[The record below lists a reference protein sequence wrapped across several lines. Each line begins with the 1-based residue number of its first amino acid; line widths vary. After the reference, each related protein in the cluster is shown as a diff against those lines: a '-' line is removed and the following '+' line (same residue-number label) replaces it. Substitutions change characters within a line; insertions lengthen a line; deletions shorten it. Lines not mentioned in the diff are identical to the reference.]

1 MYCIIQSL
9 GRRRGCK
16 MISISIWRLDCY
28 NQQEK
33 AWYLVNSICLRRR
46 QWESAVENQELLNRH
61 LSSYCEQ
68 FQCFL
73 FKQGRRALFL
83 LEGSEDFSWEDFR
96 EFLAKNSDL
105 WLILQSVQANVIDK
119 SHRSKN
125 GRRLKEKLELLLK
138 RFEVEWDVKHTVIE
152 ISKISRLI
160 IWTGFSSSLFLFHHA
175 CTLVC
180 PVFYINKF

>member
-1 MYCIIQSL
+1 MRWKIKNFWI
-9 GRRRGCK
+9 G
-16 MISISIWRLDCY
+16 
-28 NQQEK
+28 
-33 AWYLVNSICLRRR
+33 ICQVTVSSFSVFCLSR
-46 QWESAVENQELLNRH
+46 VE
-61 LSSYCEQ
+61 
-68 FQCFL
+68 
-73 FKQGRRALFL
+73 GVLFL

-105 WLILQSVQANVIDK
+105 LLILQSVQANVIDK